1 VALSVFSQPSTA
13 RTPWVHGGTGRAS
26 DVLREGGE
34 PCSMEPLAPQDI
46 DPAGGLRVILL
57 SDHSQ
62 VGCVLK
68 RAGHR
73 VRVDFSQCGG
83 AKSKWVS
90 ANELCRSASTVP
102 PRESTALPPV
112 PSTAQPQ
119 RQDEGTMPSTAL
131 PPVPS
136 TALPPVPSTAPP
148 PVPSIAQPQRQDE
161 GAMPSTALPPVP
173 STAPPPV
180 PSIAQ
185 PQRQDEGAMPS
196 TALPLVPS
204 TAPPPVPSIAQPQR
218 QDEGAVPPRES
229 TAPPDDEAAAQPEP
243 VAVYDGKETAV
254 AGWDFVP
261 VTSTSKQLED
271 QLALQQG
278 DVVEVVDRTG
288 DDWWLVSTHARTHT
302 RTHVR
307 THART
312 HARTKHLAA
321 APAQC
326 RCCYT
331 HNSFTHKAH

>member
-1 VALSVFSQPSTA
+1 
-13 RTPWVHGGTGRAS
+13 
-26 DVLREGGE
+26 
-34 PCSMEPLAPQDI
+34 MEPLAPQDI

-161 GAMPSTALPPVP
+161 GA
-173 STAPPPV
+173 
-180 PSIAQ
+180 
-185 PQRQDEGAMPS
+185 
-196 TALPLVPS
+196 
-204 TAPPPVPSIAQPQR
+204 
-218 QDEGAVPPRES
+218 VPPRES

-288 DDWWLVSTHARTHT
+288 DDWWLASTHARTHT

>member
-1 VALSVFSQPSTA
+1 
-13 RTPWVHGGTGRAS
+13 
-26 DVLREGGE
+26 
-34 PCSMEPLAPQDI
+34 MEPLAPQDI

-136 TALPPVPSTAPP
+136 TALPP
-148 PVPSIAQPQRQDE
+148 
-161 GAMPSTALPPVP
+161 
-173 STAPPPV
+173 
-180 PSIAQ
+180 
-185 PQRQDEGAMPS
+185 
-196 TALPLVPS
+196 VPS